1 MEVLEHQRN
10 DMIELKTGLLH
21 HVSFLAN
28 TNTQHSILVE
38 CILYKTVICFVQ
50 WTKFA
55 NHSTLN

>member
-38 CILYKTVICFVQ
+38 CILYKTVIYVLY
-50 WTKFA
+50 
-55 NHSTLN
+55 NGLNLQTIQL